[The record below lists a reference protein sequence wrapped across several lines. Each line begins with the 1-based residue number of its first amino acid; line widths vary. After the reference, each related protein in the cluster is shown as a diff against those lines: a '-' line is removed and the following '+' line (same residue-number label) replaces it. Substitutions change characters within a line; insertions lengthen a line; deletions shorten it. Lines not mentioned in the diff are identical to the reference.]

1 MKELVD
7 KLRRDVRR
15 LRDDVAP
22 FCSDDG
28 INTLM
33 DIHDELL
40 RTVRKIES
48 AMRAAEATE
57 QSANAVESQPKRAAR
72 ATSAP

>member
-1 MKELVD
+1 MKDLID

-15 LRDDVAP
+15 LRDEVGP

-40 RTVRKIES
+40 RTARKLEAALRPPDGEQRS
-48 AMRAAEATE
+48 PTVVGGSDKRPSRA
-57 QSANAVESQPKRAAR
+57 SS
-72 ATSAP
+72 